1 MADPLQIWQICP
13 HRKKEIN
20 LVLFSPEQ
28 DETNG
33 FDSSPSDII
42 VHVTHL
48 I

>member
-1 MADPLQIWQICP
+1 MTTVWFL
-13 HRKKEIN
+13 
-20 LVLFSPEQ
+20 PEQ

-33 FDSSPSDII
+33 FDSSPSDVI